1 MRFKYSLSLSLLCL
15 ITSLSGCSTVP
26 TQVIDGRNWSNHI
39 EQVSL
44 INHWSIRGKVGYQSA
59 GQGGSANFMWTQ
71 NQGDYTISLS
81 GPLAM
86 GRAVITGNQQVAEMQ
101 HGNNSYLQTPDQ
113 LAIQLTG
120 MPLPVQLLSWWVTGV
135 PSPEH
140 LSPDN
145 LVLNSDG
152 TASNFKQHGWQLVF
166 SRYQF
171 FDQGYLPTK
180 IIGQKDEQSFK
191 LIIKNWSSP
200 EN

>member
-1 MRFKYSLSLSLLCL
+1 
-15 ITSLSGCSTVP
+15 VP

-86 GRAVITGNQQVAEMQ
+86 GRVVITGNQQVAEMQ

-152 TASNFKQHGWQLVF
+152 TASNFEQHGWQLVF

-171 FDQGYLPTK
+171 FDQGYLPRK

-191 LIIKNWSSP
+191 LIIKDWSFP